1 MDKDK
6 KIERV
11 AGMLEEASKL
21 LRTPTNAASSTGS
34 EGRPQET
41 GGSSSIRIQESQQR
55 AQNMLRNSSST
66 GLCRRLKVKR
76 PERLRATSSTSY
88 QQGSKA
94 TSVSG
99 NSKKAKK
106 EDKAIEF
113 ALLRCW
119 DDDDEEKE
127 PHSLKWDSVIAE
139 GMLIL
144 NEDDDEV
151 SVRKK
156 VSFALGNKFPLL
168 GANDFEFV
176 KVKQKSILILE
187 LGPGTE
193 YNYPVVKKMAGQ
205 GILYMK
211 IKEGY
216 EFVYDGSENVD
227 NNEISGFVQGQ
238 KENESPR
245 QEEQNPPV
253 LEPSSVQ
260 LQVPLQQAGD
270 TTGIGTG
277 RETPTISEPGQK
289 VQPLEADDF
298 FSTVVNEFP
307 STIVEPTEMLR
318 YLQKKIVKGRPL
330 DIIDLSAVLEGD
342 VNYITVDRENILET
356 TFEELKNVDDP

>member
-1 MDKDK
+1 
-6 KIERV
+6 
-11 AGMLEEASKL
+11 
-21 LRTPTNAASSTGS
+21 
-34 EGRPQET
+34 
-41 GGSSSIRIQESQQR
+41 
-55 AQNMLRNSSST
+55 MLRNSSST
-66 GLCRRLKVKR
+66 GLCRRLKR

-119 DDDDEEKE
+119 DDDDEEEE

-156 VSFALGNKFPLL
+156 VSFALGNKFSLL

-176 KVKQKSILILE
+176 KVKQKRILILE

-193 YNYPVVKKMAGQ
+193 YNYPVVKKM
-205 GILYMK
+205 LRWLDK
-211 IKEGY
+211 
-216 EFVYDGSENVD
+216 VYDGSENVD
-227 NNEISGFVQGQ
+227 NNENSGFVQGQ

-270 TTGIGTG
+270 TAGIGTG

-289 VQPLEADDF
+289 VQPSEADDF

-307 STIVEPTEMLR
+307 SMIVEPKEMLR

>member
-1 MDKDK
+1 M
-6 KIERV
+6 
-11 AGMLEEASKL
+11 
-21 LRTPTNAASSTGS
+21 
-34 EGRPQET
+34 
-41 GGSSSIRIQESQQR
+41 
-55 AQNMLRNSSST
+55 
-66 GLCRRLKVKR
+66 
-76 PERLRATSSTSY
+76 
-88 QQGSKA
+88 
-94 TSVSG
+94 
-99 NSKKAKK
+99 
-106 EDKAIEF
+106 
-113 ALLRCW
+113 LRCW
-119 DDDDEEKE
+119 DDDDEEGE

-176 KVKQKSILILE
+176 KVKQKRILILE

-211 IKEGY
+211 IKQGY

-356 TFEELKNVDDP
+356 TFEELKNVDDPRVTFQVQFYEENGIDSGGPRKEWIRLCNQSIKQKYFDNGLQDHLCEDYFYVGQMVGIAFSRMVSCCSSCQKKYCREFLVTKISHHLLVSWS